1 MLTLNGIIGGVMS
14 RYEFA
19 KQNNRPVF
27 RFKQPENRGVYVV
40 FEVGSYLNNGNLSI
54 ELCSAHTGEIY
65 APVTRNLEKLKSDHE
80 AYIKNNSECTG
91 MARFLVE
98 CDLGFLC
105 DRYSDDYPLFWFHPH
120 VLKRLHP
127 DSPRFK
133 ETKNESKQKTA

>member
-1 MLTLNGIIGGVMS
+1 MS

-27 RFKQPENRGVYVV
+27 RFNQPEERGVYVV
-40 FEVGSYLNNGNLSI
+40 FEVGSYLNNGNLAI

-65 APVTRNLEKLKSDHE
+65 APVSRNLEKLKSDHE
-80 AYIKNNSECTG
+80 AHIKNNSECNG

-98 CDLGFLC
+98 NDLGLLC
-105 DRYSDDYPLFWFHPH
+105 GNYKDDYPLFWFHPH
-120 VLKRLHP
+120 ILRWLHP

-133 ETKNESKQKTA
+133 ETKNKSKQKAA